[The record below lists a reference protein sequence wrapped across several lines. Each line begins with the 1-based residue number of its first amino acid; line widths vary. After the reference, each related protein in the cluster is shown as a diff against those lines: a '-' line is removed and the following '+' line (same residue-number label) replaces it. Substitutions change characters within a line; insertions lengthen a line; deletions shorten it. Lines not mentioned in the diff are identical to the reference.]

1 MTTDGWL
8 ARWDRQ
14 QEVYIRDRERRYDVM
29 LAFLEELAPSEPV
42 VLDLAA
48 GPGSTAV
55 RVLDRLPGARCLA
68 VDVDPVLQRIGRDA
82 YGDAGGR
89 LTWIKADLRDP
100 SWPAALGVGGVD
112 AVISTT
118 ALHWLRPE
126 ELAPL
131 YRTLH
136 GLLAA
141 SRGPFLNGDHL
152 PFPRHAPRIRA
163 AAERVDQRRRDDA
176 VGVGAEDWAAWW
188 DALRADP
195 GLAAEHAER
204 AGLWPEGSRGHTSA
218 SLAFH
223 QAALD
228 AAGFA
233 ESAIVWQDLDERVL
247 LALP

>member
-1 MTTDGWL
+1 MSWL
-8 ARWDRQ
+8 ERWDRQ
-14 QEVYIRDRERRYDVM
+14 QEVYIRDRERRYDAM
-29 LAFLEELAPSEPV
+29 LAFLEDLAPKDPV

-55 RVLDRLPGARCLA
+55 RVLDRLPGTRCLA
-68 VDVDPVLQRIGRDA
+68 VDVDPVLQRLGKDA

-89 LTWIKADLRDP
+89 LTWVTADLRDP
-100 SWPAALGVGGVD
+100 SWPSALGVDGVD
-112 AVISTT
+112 AVVSTT

-126 ELAPL
+126 ELTPL
-131 YRTLH
+131 YRTLRE
-136 GLLAA
+136 LLAA
-141 SRGPFLNGDHL
+141 SGGPFLNGDHL
-152 PFPRHAPRIRA
+152 PFPRETPRIGA
-163 AAERVDQRRRDDA
+163 AAERVDQARRDAA
-176 VGVGAEDWAAWW
+176 VEAGAEDWAAWW

-195 GLAAEHAER
+195 ALAAEHAARE
-204 AGLWPEGSRGHTSA
+204 ALWPADGRGSAAA
-218 SLAFH
+218 SLAYH

>member
-1 MTTDGWL
+1 MTWL
-8 ARWDRQ
+8 ERWDRQ

-29 LAFLEELAPSEPV
+29 LAFLAELAPADPV

-68 VDVDPVLQRIGRDA
+68 VDVDPVLQRLGRDA

-89 LTWIKADLRDP
+89 LTWVTADLRDP
-100 SWPAALGVGGVD
+100 SWAAALGVDAVD
-112 AVISTT
+112 AVVSTT
-118 ALHWLRPE
+118 ELHWLRPE

-141 SRGPFLNGDHL
+141 SGGPFLNGDHL
-152 PFPRHAPRIRA
+152 PLPREAPRIRA
-163 AAERVDQRRRDDA
+163 AAERLDRRRQDDA
-176 VGVGAEDWAAWW
+176 VAAGAEDWAGWW
-188 DALRADP
+188 EALRADP
-195 GLAAEHAER
+195 DLAAEHAAR
-204 AGLWPEGSRGHTSA
+204 DALWPEGSRGFTSA

-223 QAALD
+223 RAALD

-233 ESAIVWQDLDERVL
+233 ESAVVWQDLDERLL

>member
-1 MTTDGWL
+1 MNRLDS
-8 ARWDRQ
+8 WDRQ

-29 LAFLEELAPSEPV
+29 LAFLAELAPPEPL

-68 VDVDPVLQRIGRDA
+68 VDVDPVLQRLGRDA

-89 LTWIKADLRDP
+89 LTWIRADLRDP
-100 SWPAALGVGGVD
+100 SWPSALGVGRVD
-112 AVISTT
+112 AVVSTT

-131 YRTLH
+131 YRTLRE
-136 GLLAA
+136 LLAE
-141 SRGPFLNGDHL
+141 SGGPFLNGDHL
-152 PFPRHAPRIRA
+152 PFPRETPRIRA
-163 AAERVDQRRRDDA
+163 AAERVDQRRQDA
-176 VGVGAEDWAAWW
+176 AVAAGADDWAAWW
-188 DALRADP
+188 EALRADP
-195 GLAAEHAER
+195 DLAAEHAER
-204 AGLWPEGSRGHTSA
+204 DALWAGSRRDFTSA

-228 AAGFA
+228 TAGFT